1 VKFHYEQPQ
10 LTLKHPDLLA
20 LLRLI
25 IENPP
30 PIRDQK
36 GRLENI
42 YTRQQ
47 KEREWKFIQ
56 EQEAGGRMFG
66 PIRNVADHMP
76 QRPLAFEEAM
86 THLGRLGLIQR
97 HMIRVRDYDD
107 DIGLRYIAPE
117 NARFMRPSFTEREEM
132 NLELSE
138 RGAEYLLSLIP
149 LPEIDEPTLLAHLAE
164 TNLK

>member
-1 VKFHYEQPQ
+1 M
-10 LTLKHPDLLA
+10 
-20 LLRLI
+20 
-25 IENPP
+25 N
-30 PIRDQK
+30 
-36 GRLENI
+36 
-42 YTRQQ
+42 
-47 KEREWKFIQ
+47 
-56 EQEAGGRMFG
+56 
-66 PIRNVADHMP
+66 
-76 QRPLAFEEAM
+76 
-86 THLGRLGLIQR
+86 HLGRLGLIQR